1 VTNVKLETST
11 HSIPLFGEL
20 TIADYLVSE
29 ANKQLPAKKS
39 QRLTLDLVFD
49 NWAFFLNNKLREAV
63 HEYLVAKNGEKKEL
77 LKRLIKEIDDN
88 LAPLLFPGKD
98 KPQHSYG
105 EFNLVTC
112 MYYSFLEPVKVMT
125 NNVVKSSLPKL
136 RDQFNLLTFE

>member
-1 VTNVKLETST
+1 M
-11 HSIPLFGEL
+11 P
-20 TIADYLVSE
+20 D
-29 ANKQLPAKKS
+29 KKT
-39 QRLTLDLVFD
+39 QRLNLDLVFD
-49 NWAFFLNNKLREAV
+49 NWVFFLDTKLREAV
-63 HEYLVAKNGEKKEL
+63 HEYLIAKNGEKKKL
-77 LKRLIKEIDDN
+77 LKGLIKEIDEN
-88 LAPLLFPGKD
+88 LAPLLFTGKD

>member
-1 VTNVKLETST
+1 MSET
-11 HSIPLFGEL
+11 
-20 TIADYLVSE
+20 
-29 ANKQLPAKKS
+29 NKQLPAKRS

-49 NWAFFLNNKLREAV
+49 NWAFFLNNQLREAV

-88 LAPLLFPGKD
+88 LSPLLFPGKD
-98 KPQHSYG
+98 KPQHAYG

-125 NNVVKSSLPKL
+125 NNVVKSALPKL
-136 RDQFNLLTFE
+136 RDQFNLLTFEQFIKSGEPAPLADAKKPK